1 MKVNPEIKQALDAI
15 SSESVKL
22 ANNPTAHY
30 RYIRRIVNVYEKH
43 LKEEDK
49 VYILNTI
56 LEMVHYKSALLD
68 PENMMQAANIRIR
81 TIFFVAVMTVMV
93 IIVAGVVLKTNDSLN
108 GLVDYFLTIS
118 KAISLTKGE

>member
-1 MKVNPEIKQALDAI
+1 MKVNPEIKQVLATI
-15 SSESVKL
+15 SKESVRL

-30 RYIRRIVNVYEKH
+30 RYIRRIVRVYENH

-49 VYILNTI
+49 IYLMNTI
-56 LEMVHYKSALLD
+56 LELIHYKSVLLD

-81 TIFFVAVMTVMV
+81 TIFFVAVMIVMV
-93 IIVAGVVLKTNDSLN
+93 IIVAGIVLKTNDSLN
-108 GLVDYFLTIS
+108 GLVDYFRTIS